1 MKSKGA
7 LPTEFKF
14 TKIVTQD
21 KNGNHEIH
29 YKEFREVV
37 GYGKTEQEA
46 ELNLIQTL
54 ITMLKEKGEKIRE
67 QSLNKYYKH

>member
-1 MKSKGA
+1 MKSKNT

-14 TKIVTQD
+14 TKIVAQD
-21 KNGNHEIH
+21 KNDDHEVH
-29 YKEFREVV
+29 YKEFPGVV

-46 ELNLIQTL
+46 ELSLIQTL
-54 ITMLKEKGEKIRE
+54 VGMLNERGEKIRE